1 MKTKWC
7 ASHMSIQIKAAFHII
22 QFSMIDFY
30 RRFDWFLFCQTY
42 RVAWWSRIF
51 SCSFVIPKLHELKF
65 WFRIPLDIFWDLLQ
79 RAVGKLTRATND
91 IHTKQKTLFDN
102 VYIKRTA
109 RLPRRCIFTISFVYV
124 QCSFKCINTQN
135 VIVKLT
141 RKWKT
146 VTMSLVTHII
156 WHIYSA
162 ALQMIRCYVFA
173 NQWLT
178 IKGCSIFRTTYSI
191 LI

>member
-102 VYIKRTA
+102 VYQAHSEASSAVYFYDIFCVRSMFIQMHQHTKRHCEIDKKMENRDNVSRNTYHLA
-109 RLPRRCIFTISFVYV
+109 YLFGCTSNDSMLCI
-124 QCSFKCINTQN
+124 C
-135 VIVKLT
+135 
-141 RKWKT
+141 
-146 VTMSLVTHII
+146 
-156 WHIYSA
+156 
-162 ALQMIRCYVFA
+162 
-173 NQWLT
+173 
-178 IKGCSIFRTTYSI
+178 
-191 LI
+191 